1 MSLKQKQFNI
11 VLQERDDLK
20 LALEQAKY
28 EASNLRDIL
37 EAYQEH
43 IQSSRT
49 EETNSSETVQLQEQL
64 SVTSSRNAVL
74 TSEIDAQKTE
84 NKSLREIMDA
94 MREDL
99 VLAQTREE
107 TINQEH
113 DERLGLLAEQLE
125 SLKKNSKRA
134 RVDKR
139 KAERK
144 MEEFMQEVAN
154 LNEQVASQDAQLMA
168 VTSEQS
174 DQQAEILFKA
184 KEQITKVKQ
193 ELRAAESRER
203 NVERLLENLEIQ
215 GMQREDLATQHAEL
229 YQLEAELNSVRQAEA
244 DEKTQQM
251 ARDADQRARDAEQ
264 RLAEES
270 AGKVKAEHDRDA
282 ALQQLSIIQERF
294 GIVDRSG
301 KTYGYG
307 TSSGASDVNDVVLDG
322 GMRKRSDSMSSS
334 SSSNLERRFKMIQ
347 EGNGDIR
354 QSLLSYPGPLRPGD
368 VHSLTGSEPDKASEG
383 CCCVIS

>member
-1 MSLKQKQFNI
+1 MYRNQF
-11 VLQERDDLK
+11 K
-20 LALEQAKY
+20 
-28 EASNLRDIL
+28 
-37 EAYQEH
+37 
-43 IQSSRT
+43 
-49 EETNSSETVQLQEQL
+49 
-64 SVTSSRNAVL
+64 
-74 TSEIDAQKTE
+74 
-84 NKSLREIMDA
+84 
-94 MREDL
+94 
-99 VLAQTREE
+99 
-107 TINQEH
+107 
-113 DERLGLLAEQLE
+113 RLGLLAEQLE
-125 SLKKNSKRA
+125 SLKKNSKQA
-134 RVDKR
+134 QVDKQ
-139 KAERK
+139 KAKRK
-144 MEEFMQEVAN
+144 MDEFMQEVAN
-154 LNEQVASQDAQLMA
+154 LNEQASEDAQFMA
-168 VTSEQS
+168 VTSEQFE
-174 DQQAEILFKA
+174 QAEILFKA
-184 KEQITKVKQ
+184 KKQITYFKQ

-229 YQLEAELNSVRQAEA
+229 YQLEAELNSIRQAEA

-368 VHSLTGSEPDKASEG
+368 VHSVTGSEPDKASEG